1 MASWIAPLL
10 PLYQT
15 ERAAGRPLVLAAVL
29 HTAGSTYRKAGALM
43 LITGDGRFAGL
54 LSGGC
59 LESDLAEHARRVIE
73 TGTPRIVSYDLR
85 NPDDVLWGLGVGC
98 EGAMDILLARISLAN
113 SWEPLASFAKSLD
126 AQRSIAAAWVV
137 ESGSSTGPPAGA
149 VAMLHGAPEATP
161 VFIAPDGA
169 RCDASAEVTH
179 LLDRTLRG
187 SSPQW
192 LEKPALRIF
201 ATALALPPQLLL
213 LGAGPDTLP
222 LLEFGTRL
230 GWKFTVVDHRP
241 AYAQVGRMPGAAH
254 VLCLRP
260 QELLA
265 ALRLDDFAAA
275 VVMSHHLPSDLEY
288 LRALASSTVPYV
300 GLLGPAARRERLLG
314 DLGALAEPL
323 RPRLRAP
330 IGLAI
335 GGRTPES
342 IALAI
347 VAELHA
353 FLHGEGGGPFRGV
366 EDPQREEPGA
376 SR

>member
-1 MASWIAPLL
+1 MASWISPLL
-10 PLYQT
+10 PLFEA
-15 ERAAGRPLVLAAVL
+15 ERAAGRPLALAAVL

-59 LESDLAEHARRVIE
+59 LESDLAEHARKVIE
-73 TGTPRIVSYDLR
+73 TGAARIVSYDLR

-98 EGAMDILLARISLAN
+98 EGAMDILLARTGPAN
-113 SWEPLASFAKSLD
+113 GWEPLAGFAAALE
-126 AQRSIAAAWVV
+126 AQRPIATALVV
-137 ESGSSTGPPAGA
+137 ESRLASGPPAGA
-149 VAMLHGAPEATP
+149 VAMLRDAPDAAP
-161 VFIAPDGA
+161 VFVAPDGA
-169 RCDASAEVTH
+169 RGAAGPQVAH
-179 LLDRTLRG
+179 LLDRTLRAG
-187 SSPQW
+187 SPQW
-192 LEKPALRIF
+192 LEGPDLRVF
-201 ATALALPPQLLL
+201 ATPLALPPRVLL

-222 LLEFGTRL
+222 LLDFGTRL

-241 AYAQVGRMPGAAH
+241 AYAQPGRLPGAAQ

-260 QELLA
+260 PEVA
-265 ALRLDDFAAA
+265 TALQVDDFAAA

-288 LRALASSTVPYV
+288 LRALATSAVPYV
-300 GLLGPAARRERLLG
+300 GLLGPAARRERLLS
-314 DLGALAEPL
+314 DLGTAAEPL

-366 EDPQREEPGA
+366 EEPQREEPGA
-376 SR
+376 PR